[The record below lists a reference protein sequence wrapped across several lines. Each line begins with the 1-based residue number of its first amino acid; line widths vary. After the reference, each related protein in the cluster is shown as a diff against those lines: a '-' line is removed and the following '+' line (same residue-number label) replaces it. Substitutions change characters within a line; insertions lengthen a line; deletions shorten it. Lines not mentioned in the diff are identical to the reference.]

1 MKSAAMPHLKQF
13 EARLAE
19 QNAICVQAVI
29 KNSSRFRGV
38 SLNKASRKWEARIR
52 ESGKN
57 HYLGSFTDEEMAARA
72 FDNAAIAMRGPQA
85 VCNFPREGSNVK
97 VVPLQA
103 AVSGSAALL
112 TNR

>member
-1 MKSAAMPHLKQF
+1 MRVLQPQQLVM
-13 EARLAE
+13 
-19 QNAICVQAVI
+19 

-57 HYLGSFTDEEMAARA
+57 HYLGSFTDEEAAARA
-72 FDNAAIAMRGPQA
+72 FDNAAVSMRGPQA

-97 VVPLQA
+97 VRFDSLPVPPERLICKLTELHHSSLFLQ
-103 AVSGSAALL
+103 
-112 TNR
+112 

>member
-1 MKSAAMPHLKQF
+1 VLH
-13 EARLAE
+13 
-19 QNAICVQAVI
+19 AVDMHCDQTHTVPLLHAQQPAL

-57 HYLGSFTDEEMAARA
+57 HYLGSFTNEELAAHA
-72 FDNAAIAMRGPQA
+72 FDNAAIAMRGPSA

-97 VVPLQA
+97 VR
-103 AVSGSAALL
+103 SALL
-112 TNR
+112 LAISM

>member
-1 MKSAAMPHLKQF
+1 MHRCPDL
-13 EARLAE
+13 EADACMHVPQPQQL
-19 QNAICVQAVI
+19 VM

-57 HYLGSFTDEEMAARA
+57 HYLGSFTDEEAAARA
-72 FDNAAIAMRGPQA
+72 FDNAAVSMRGPQA

-97 VVPLQA
+97 VPGWLA
-103 AVSGSAALL
+103 AIAP
-112 TNR
+112 

>member
-1 MKSAAMPHLKQF
+1 MWL
-13 EARLAE
+13 
-19 QNAICVQAVI
+19 QAVI

>member
-1 MKSAAMPHLKQF
+1 MPGYSHQDLIDTVNCGLRKQLERLPEMRAFCAQAAM
-13 EARLAE
+13 
-19 QNAICVQAVI
+19 

-72 FDNAAIAMRGPQA
+72 FDSAAIAMRGPQA
-85 VCNFPREGSNVK
+85 VCNFPREGSSVK
-97 VVPLQA
+97 VCHL
-103 AVSGSAALL
+103 SDSL
-112 TNR
+112 

>member
-1 MKSAAMPHLKQF
+1 M
-13 EARLAE
+13 
-19 QNAICVQAVI
+19 I

-97 VVPLQA
+97 VCRLTPRYEWQCCRLPDLEVQLVRSRA
-103 AVSGSAALL
+103 LSGD
-112 TNR
+112 TQTGIHCT

>member
-1 MKSAAMPHLKQF
+1 M
-13 EARLAE
+13 
-19 QNAICVQAVI
+19 

-97 VVPLQA
+97 VCHPTPSLHPQM
-103 AVSGSAALL
+103 L
-112 TNR
+112 TQETDVQVQGCAQSLSNPASIT

>member
-1 MKSAAMPHLKQF
+1 MHCDQTHTVPLLHAQQPAL
-13 EARLAE
+13 
-19 QNAICVQAVI
+19 

-57 HYLGSFTDEEMAARA
+57 HYLGSFTDEELAARA
-72 FDNAAIAMRGPQA
+72 FDNAAIAMRGPSA

-97 VVPLQA
+97 VR
-103 AVSGSAALL
+103 SALL
-112 TNR
+112 LVIGK

>member
-1 MKSAAMPHLKQF
+1 MQPVM
-13 EARLAE
+13 
-19 QNAICVQAVI
+19 

-57 HYLGSFTDEEMAARA
+57 HYLGSFTDEEAAARA
-72 FDNAAIAMRGPQA
+72 FDNAAIHMRGPQA

-97 VVPLQA
+97 VRHLLHTFDLCMGLCRLQGLQNYT
-103 AVSGSAALL
+103 VVY
-112 TNR
+112 